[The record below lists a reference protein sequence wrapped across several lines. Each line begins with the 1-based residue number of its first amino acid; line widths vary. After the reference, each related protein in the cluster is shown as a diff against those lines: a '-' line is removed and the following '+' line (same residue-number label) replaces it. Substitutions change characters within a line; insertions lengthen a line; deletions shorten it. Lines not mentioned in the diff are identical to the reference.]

1 MAKKTDDKQSVK
13 SGAILQGIKQEFEQ
27 DEKILESAFRLER
40 LVKKYKYYLI
50 ALVVLIVAWVGYR
63 SVYGVITENKAQK
76 ISALYTELTQN
87 PDNTLLQDQLQA
99 ESKGLYDLY
108 TLMRIDLAQEGA
120 ETHLKELVDSPN
132 PLVRELATYELA
144 SLKQEN
150 LSQVSGVMAD
160 FAKIQQAYLYL
171 SKNQIPEARKE
182 LESIGLDSALYG
194 IASQMKHY
202 GIAKYPLESALDL
215 KEVGQ
220 EMPNKEAQ
228 NNASKP
234 DAQAQ

>member
-108 TLMRIDLAQEGA
+108 TLMRINLAQEGA

-220 EMPNKEAQ
+220 EMPNKESQ

>member
-1 MAKKTDDKQSVK
+1 MAKKIDDKQSVK
-13 SGAILQGIKQEFEQ
+13 SGVILQGIKQEFEQ

-63 SVYGVITENKAQK
+63 SVYGVMTENKAQK

-220 EMPNKEAQ
+220 EMPSKEVQ

>member
-50 ALVVLIVAWVGYR
+50 ALVVFIVAWVGYR

-220 EMPNKEAQ
+220 EMPGKEAQ

>member
-13 SGAILQGIKQEFEQ
+13 SDAILQGIKQEFEQ

>member
-220 EMPNKEAQ
+220 EMPNKESQ

>member
-87 PDNTLLQDQLQA
+87 PDNTLLQNQLQA

>member
-63 SVYGVITENKAQK
+63 SVYGVMTENKAQK

-220 EMPNKEAQ
+220 EMPSKEAQ

>member
-171 SKNQIPEARKE
+171 SKNQIPEAREE

>member
-63 SVYGVITENKAQK
+63 SVYGVIIENKAQK

>member
-87 PDNTLLQDQLQA
+87 PDNTLLQNQLQA

-220 EMPNKEAQ
+220 EMPSKEAQ

>member
-220 EMPNKEAQ
+220 EMPSKEAQ

>member
-13 SGAILQGIKQEFEQ
+13 SDAILQGIKQEFEQ

-63 SVYGVITENKAQK
+63 SVYGVMTENKAQK

-202 GIAKYPLESALDL
+202 GITKYPLESALDL

-220 EMPNKEAQ
+220 EMPSKEAQ

>member
-63 SVYGVITENKAQK
+63 SVYGVMTENKAQK
-76 ISALYTELTQN
+76 INALYTELTQN

-220 EMPNKEAQ
+220 EMPSKEAQ

>member
-63 SVYGVITENKAQK
+63 SVYGVMTENKAQK
-76 ISALYTELTQN
+76 ISTLYTELTQN

-220 EMPNKEAQ
+220 EMPNKESQ